1 MPKELICDLMKVAL
15 SDKNSQDHITFPLH
29 DKCIRR
35 VKKCLNM
42 NLDGYK
48 CYIHCNDIRHV
59 YNRHPEDHHY
69 LCYVPD
75 ILKNFN
81 SIEKE
86 NARDPRTG
94 KAQLVYKFYKKY
106 NGNLVKLVKMRVHK
120 DKTINLKTL
129 FVKDN
134 EEVQ

>member
-15 SDKNSQDHITFPLH
+15 SDKYSQDYITFPLH

-35 VKKCLNM
+35 VKLSLNL
-42 NLDGYK
+42 NLENFS

-59 YNRHPEDHHY
+59 YNRHPSDYHY
-69 LCYVPD
+69 LCYIPD

-81 SIEKE
+81 TVEKE
-86 NARDPRTG
+86 LMIDNRTG
-94 KAQLVYKFYKKY
+94 KPTQVYKFYKTY
-106 NGNLVKLVKMRVHK
+106 NGNIVKLVKLRATR

-129 FVKDN
+129 FAKDK
-134 EEVQ
+134 

>member
-1 MPKELICDLMKVAL
+1 MPKELICELMQVAL
-15 SDKNSQDHITFPLH
+15 SDKNSQDFITFPLH
-29 DKCIRR
+29 QKCIKR
-35 VKKCLNM
+35 VYSILNL

-59 YNRHPEDHHY
+59 YNRHPLDHHY
-69 LCYVPD
+69 LCYIPD

-86 NARDPRTG
+86 NIRDIRTG
-94 KAQLVYKFYKKY
+94 KHQLVYKFYKKY
-106 NGNLVKLVKMRVHK
+106 NGNLIKLVKVRITQ

-129 FVKDN
+129 FTI
-134 EEVQ
+134 EEGVQ